1 MNRHRAHAVSSSA
14 KGQMNW
20 SLRLAVAFE
29 NITDQDYRVHGSGI
43 NEPGFNFTFGA
54 ELRF

>member
-20 SLRLAVAFE
+20 SLRLAVAIE
-29 NITDQDYRVHGSGI
+29 NIADQDYRVHGSGI